1 MLLSQLVLTLPVLL
15 AHALHGGPEPPA
27 EAPLL
32 IHEWGTFTS
41 LQDEEGRSLGW
52 INTDDEPVP
61 DFVHRIACPIL
72 GPGDEVNL
80 RFVKSV
86 PRGHP
91 DVTMRLETPV
101 VYFHPG
107 PAHPDGTELDL
118 TVEFR
123 GGWLTEFFPQAEA
136 EAPDFFRPRRTYPP
150 LDGETVSRLTWPGL
164 VLGGEPELPET
175 DAGVWLAPRAVD
187 SAPVTAASGEAEQY
201 LFYRGVGHLEAP
213 LRVSRSPGGDEL
225 WIRSNLDLA
234 IEEFDELQIAHLWLV
249 DVRADGHTAWRR
261 LDPLCIGMD
270 HETVQGFVPA
280 LFDERDHSLEAGEA
294 LRADLLAGLVEDG
307 LFQDEAEGLL
317 NTWEHAYFQTSGLR
331 LFFLVPQA
339 WTDHYLPLETSI
351 PSRVVRTMVGR
362 IELVSPEQRALL
374 ERLAAGPV
382 SDNGWRTELLRWRA
396 ENAERAAEAAERGQ
410 VLELPDLSD
419 ERPFA
424 PEDWRAYL
432 DLGRFRNALV
442 LDALARRPTP
452 ELAAFA
458 GEYRLQ
464 GYTVKREEK

>member
-294 LRADLLAGLVEDG
+294 LRRPPGGPGRGRPVPGRGRGAPEHLGARLLPDEWAAALLPGAASLDRSLPAARDLDPLAGG
-307 LFQDEAEGLL
+307 A
-317 NTWEHAYFQTSGLR
+317 
-331 LFFLVPQA
+331 
-339 WTDHYLPLETSI
+339 DHGGTHRA
-351 PSRVVRTMVGR
+351 RVA
-362 IELVSPEQRALL
+362 RAA
-374 ERLAAGPV
+374 RAAGAP
-382 SDNGWRTELLRWRA
+382 RRRA
-396 ENAERAAEAAERGQ
+396 GVRQRVAHRA
-410 VLELPDLSD
+410 P
-419 ERPFA
+419 P
-424 PEDWRAYL
+424 
-432 DLGRFRNALV
+432 
-442 LDALARRPTP
+442 LARR
-452 ELAAFA
+452 E
-458 GEYRLQ
+458 R
-464 GYTVKREEK
+464 